1 MRVDF
6 TKSFYKQYQKLP
18 KKTQAQFTKRLGL
31 FISDQKNPIL
41 KVHSLMGDYRGC
53 SSFNVTGD
61 IRAVFKI
68 QTSQVAL
75 FIAIGS
81 HSELYE

>member
-6 TKSFYKQYQKLP
+6 TKSFYKQYKKLP
-18 KKTQAQFTKRLGL
+18 KKVQAQFTERLRL
-31 FISDQKNPIL
+31 FAIDQNNPLL
-41 KVHSLMGDYRGC
+41 KVHSLMGEYRGC

-68 QTSQVAL
+68 QINQIAL

>member
-1 MRVDF
+1 MRTNF
-6 TKSFYKQYQKLP
+6 TKSFLKQYQKLL
-18 KKTQAQFTKRLGL
+18 KKTQVQFTERLKL
-31 FISDQKNPIL
+31 FVADQNNTLL
-41 KVHSLMGDYRGC
+41 KVHSLMGEYRGC

-68 QTSQVAL
+68 QNGNIAL

>member
-1 MRVDF
+1 MRVDY
-6 TKSFYKQYQKLP
+6 TKSFYKQFQKLP
-18 KKTQAQFTKRLGL
+18 KRTQTQFTERLGL

>member
-1 MRVDF
+1 MRTDF
-6 TKSFYKQYQKLP
+6 TKNFRKQYQKLP
-18 KKTQAQFTKRLGL
+18 KKVQTQFTDRLRL
-31 FISDQKNPIL
+31 FIEDQGNPLL
-41 KVHSLMGDYRGC
+41 KMHSLMGEYRGC
-53 SSFNVTGD
+53 SSLNVSGD

-68 QTSQVAL
+68 QTSQIAL

>member
-18 KKTQAQFTKRLGL
+18 QKTQTQFTKRLGL

-61 IRAVFKI
+61 IRAVFRI

>member
-1 MRVDF
+1 MRTDF
-6 TKSFYKQYQKLP
+6 TKNFRKQYQKLP
-18 KKTQAQFTKRLGL
+18 KKIQAQFTKRLRL
-31 FISDQKNPIL
+31 FIEDQKNPLL

-61 IRAVFKI
+61 TRVVFRI
-68 QTSQVAL
+68 QTNRVVL

>member
-31 FISDQKNPIL
+31 FISDQKTPIL

-61 IRAVFKI
+61 IRAVFKV

>member
-1 MRVDF
+1 MRTDF
-6 TKSFYKQYQKLP
+6 TKSFLKQYQKLP
-18 KKTQAQFTKRLGL
+18 MKTQVQFTERLKL
-31 FISDQKNPIL
+31 FVADQNNPLL
-41 KVHSLMGDYRGC
+41 KVHSLMGDFRGC
-53 SSFNVTGD
+53 SSINVTGD

-68 QTSQVAL
+68 QSSQVAL

>member
-6 TKSFYKQYQKLP
+6 TKSFSKQYRKMP
-18 KKTQAQFTKRLGL
+18 MKIQAQCTDRLRL
-31 FISDQKNPIL
+31 FITDQKNPLL

-53 SSFNVTGD
+53 WSINITGD
-61 IRAVFKI
+61 IRAVYKI
-68 QTSQVAL
+68 QTKDIAL
-75 FIAIGS
+75 FIALGS

>member
-1 MRVDF
+1 MRTDF
-6 TKSFYKQYQKLP
+6 TKNFHKQYQKLP
-18 KKTQAQFTKRLGL
+18 KKAQVQFTERLRL
-31 FISDQKNPIL
+31 FIADQRSSLL
-41 KVHSLMGDYRGC
+41 KVHSLMGEYRGC

-68 QTSQVAL
+68 QTNHVAL

>member
-1 MRVDF
+1 MRTDF
-6 TKSFYKQYQKLP
+6 TKSFHKQYQKLP
-18 KKTQAQFTKRLGL
+18 KKTQTQFTERLKL
-31 FISDQKNPIL
+31 FTADQNNPLL
-41 KVHSLMGDYRGC
+41 KVHSLMGEYRGC

-61 IRAVFKI
+61 IRAVFKMEA
-68 QTSQVAL
+68 SQVAL

>member
-1 MRVDF
+1 VRTDF
-6 TKSFYKQYQKLP
+6 TKNFRKQYQKLP
-18 KKTQAQFTKRLGL
+18 KKIQTQFTQRLKL
-31 FISDQKNPIL
+31 FIADQNNSL
-41 KVHSLMGDYRGC
+41 LTVHTLTGDYRGC

-68 QTSQVAL
+68 QVSEVAL

-81 HSELYE
+81 HSELYS